1 MTSRPAEEED
11 PEDEESKIE
20 IGSKRFVEVTMFKG
34 HVYVNIREFYKDE
47 GKLMP
52 SRKGI
57 ALKVE
62 EWRNFVELQGKIED
76 RIRDKR

>member
-1 MTSRPAEEED
+1 MTSHGPEDEE

-20 IGSKRFVEVTMFKG
+20 IGSKRFVEVTKFKG
-34 HVYVNIREFYKDE
+34 NVYVNIREFYKDE